1 MRVLTLKEMELVSGG
16 TGCGSKKASA
26 PKNPCKGGKSSSGK
40 CGGGSSSGSSSG
52 TGGCGGTTTTT
63 TTTTTTPNVQPA

>member
-26 PKNPCKGGKSSSGK
+26 PKNPCKGSSGK